1 MRISIL
7 LIPLFREG
15 GSVVS
20 YCAQVP
26 STKQNL
32 FEPEP
37 TTYSNLGD
45 RINTSPPRARCASTG
60 DHEFPS
66 PSPTPTPFD
75 SFPLVC
81 YSPRE

>member
-32 FEPEP
+32 FDPEP
-37 TTYSNLGD
+37 TT
-45 RINTSPPRARCASTG
+45 
-60 DHEFPS
+60 
-66 PSPTPTPFD
+66 
-75 SFPLVC
+75 
-81 YSPRE
+81 